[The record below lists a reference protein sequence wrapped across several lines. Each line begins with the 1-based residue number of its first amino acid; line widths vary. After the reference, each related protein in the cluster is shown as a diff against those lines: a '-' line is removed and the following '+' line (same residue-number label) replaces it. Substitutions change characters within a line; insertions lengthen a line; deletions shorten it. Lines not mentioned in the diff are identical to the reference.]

1 MEFSEACCEVDFIL
15 ANLNPEDKK
24 KIPKSVFEFFKE
36 NKSLFYNVN
45 LTTEKPL
52 KEQDLKD
59 ETKAFLQ
66 IINYKYFS
74 NKEQK
79 EQFKEIFK
87 EDEDITD
94 MFSKDTVVQDF
105 NEEKFSSEEN
115 KELTVY
121 KENKLLIFIKKIL
134 NIFNPYRKEK

>member
-1 MEFSEACCEVDFIL
+1 MEFSNACCEVDFIL
-15 ANLNPEDKK
+15 TNLSPEDKK
-24 KIPKSVFEFFKE
+24 KIPNSVFEFFRE

-52 KEQDLKD
+52 KDQDLKD

-87 EDEDITD
+87 DDECSTSI
-94 MFSKDTVVQDF
+94 FSKDTFVEDY
-105 NEEKFSSEEN
+105 NEENFSNDEN
-115 KELTVY
+115 KEIAIY
-121 KENKLLIFIKKIL
+121 KENKLLTFIKKLL
-134 NIFNPYRKEK
+134 NIFRKE

>member
-105 NEEKFSSEEN
+105 NEEN